1 LAVASLHSDLLD
13 RNRKLSQNRL
23 DFVPF
28 LKRMAAFK
36 QGQDRDLPERAQR
49 LVI

>member
-28 LKRMAAFK
+28 LMRKAAFK
-36 QGQDRDLPERAQR
+36 TDDKAGDRGFG
-49 LVI
+49 